1 MAPVVVALAHSHLGQ
16 QRVVLG
22 LADKVTLVA
31 LAKTAHRMPMLKSVA
46 VVAVL
51 LLLVRLA
58 RVLPA
63 VTVAQVP
70 QAQLLAPR

>member
-46 VVAVL
+46 AVAAL
-51 LLLVRLA
+51 RLLVRLA
-58 RVLPA
+58 QALP
-63 VTVAQVP
+63 VVMVARVP
-70 QAQLLAPR
+70 QVQLLALR